1 MNLENT
7 SRILAECVE
16 NILLLPLVHKL
27 YPFKVVQGDGIVK
40 CFGILSTILSRS
52 ALHVPRAHFFPFK
65 SLQLYVPFKGIVIS
79 PVLTKSSE
87 PVVGVR

>member
-27 YPFKVVQGDGIVK
+27 YPFKVERGDGIVK